1 MDPECARLLPA
12 LCAVL
17 ADPRQ
22 PVADDTCL
30 EKLLDW
36 FKAVTGAGSSL
47 LLLQE
52 HPCLV
57 ELLFHVL
64 KPQDLSSRI
73 LSFTLRLAGIFAAQ
87 ENCFQFL
94 QGDPSLFVASAAGQ
108 LLVRVLDLALR
119 GPAEGHVCPQAWDWP
134 ACARKVVCHLE
145 DCLRSEAAP
154 RVTQALHVLTTTFGH
169 CHGLWTQGLWARL
182 SPLVARLLEKDPVP
196 APHALVDL
204 LLSVARSSVLSSDPG
219 LWETAAQALS
229 RLSPT
234 QAGPLAAGI
243 LKLQDCPQALRIQA
257 FRILLQPLAHVL
269 EAAAQGP
276 GAPRLLEGAA
286 GDLMAVDTFPPSRS
300 ACVGLLCSAL
310 AHLELLQPLP
320 QRPSPW
326 PQAPLLAAAV
336 TILRFCNGSAAP
348 SSEAG
353 SRLCTMLVGCVR
365 VQRAA
370 LDFLGVLSQGLG
382 PQELVTQ
389 VFAILLE
396 YLVSPDSSPTVLKK
410 AFQATLRWLLS
421 SATPPGCC
429 DLEPYA
435 QLVLGEL
442 LAVLQKRLCSPCWE
456 VRDSG
461 LEFLTQMTRR
471 WGGQG
476 SFRQALLGSEV
487 PELTRQLLQ
496 DPESYVRASAVA
508 AVGQLSSWGLLAAP
522 SRPEHPDVPQ
532 KTPLEEL
539 LLVLTTDSE
548 GFPRRA
554 VMRVFTEWLRDGYA
568 DVAKD
573 PEQSVAPVLQAASRD
588 LDWEVR
594 VQGLEL
600 ALVFLE
606 QLLGPLGP
614 STAAPPGALTQAL
627 QALCRV
633 QLFEFALRS
642 LFDCDRPVAQ
652 KSCDLLLFL
661 KAKATPSGS
670 QQEVGDGPNVAS
682 VEAALRRWQA
692 GEQGQPL
699 GELAPET
706 VLAVLRSM
714 DLEALRDTLAESS
727 DHVERSPQSLLQ
739 DMLATV
745 GVLGDNEADCY

>member
-1 MDPECARLLPA
+1 M
-12 LCAVL
+12 
-17 ADPRQ
+17 
-22 PVADDTCL
+22 
-30 EKLLDW
+30 
-36 FKAVTGAGSSL
+36 
-47 LLLQE
+47 
-52 HPCLV
+52 
-57 ELLFHVL
+57 
-64 KPQDLSSRI
+64 
-73 LSFTLRLAGIFAAQ
+73 
-87 ENCFQFL
+87 
-94 QGDPSLFVASAAGQ
+94 SA
-108 LLVRVLDLALR
+108 
-119 GPAEGHVCPQAWDWP
+119 
-134 ACARKVVCHLE
+134 
-145 DCLRSEAAP
+145 
-154 RVTQALHVLTTTFGH
+154 
-169 CHGLWTQGLWARL
+169 
-182 SPLVARLLEKDPVP
+182 
-196 APHALVDL
+196 
-204 LLSVARSSVLSSDPG
+204 
-219 LWETAAQALS
+219 
-229 RLSPT
+229 
-234 QAGPLAAGI
+234 
-243 LKLQDCPQALRIQA
+243 
-257 FRILLQPLAHVL
+257 
-269 EAAAQGP
+269 
-276 GAPRLLEGAA
+276 
-286 GDLMAVDTFPPSRS
+286 
-300 ACVGLLCSAL
+300 
-310 AHLELLQPLP
+310 
-320 QRPSPW
+320 
-326 PQAPLLAAAV
+326 
-336 TILRFCNGSAAP
+336 
-348 SSEAG
+348 SSE
-353 SRLCTMLVGCVR
+353 L
-365 VQRAA
+365 
-370 LDFLGVLSQGLG
+370 

-461 LEFLTQMTRR
+461 LEFLTQMTRH

-508 AVGQLSSWGLLAAP
+508 AVGQLSSWGLLTAP
-522 SRPEHPDVPQ
+522 SSPEHPAVPQ

-568 DVAKD
+568 DVAED
-573 PEQSVAPVLQAASRD
+573 PEQSVAPVLRAASRD

-606 QLLGPLGP
+606 QLLGPRGP

-633 QLFEFALRS
+633 QLFEFAFRS

-670 QQEVGDGPNVAS
+670 QQEVGDGPNVVS

-699 GELAPET
+699 GELAPEA

>member
-47 LLLQE
+47 VLLQE

-87 ENCFQFL
+87 ENCFQFLQQGELLPGLFGEPGPLGAAAWSAPSCVRSWIQGSSLPGAHPVHAHSCAVDTIFSL

-169 CHGLWTQGLWARL
+169 CHGLWTQGLWEQL

-269 EAAAQGP
+269 EAAAQAP
-276 GAPRLLEGAA
+276 GTPRLLEGAA
-286 GDLMAVDTFPPSRS
+286 GDLMAVDKFPPSRS
-300 ACVGLLCSAL
+300 ACEGLLCSAL

-348 SSEAG
+348 SSEADCRPRESRQKHAILRLSPG
-353 SRLCTMLVGCVR
+353 MVSLSPWVAKASYRAEHVTQKFQSRRLRCQPHTGWARGGISALGSTRPCLLVELVDAETSRLVPSM
-365 VQRAA
+365 
-370 LDFLGVLSQGLG
+370 
-382 PQELVTQ
+382 E
-389 VFAILLE
+389 AIF
-396 YLVSPDSSPTVLKK
+396 P
-410 AFQATLRWLLS
+410 
-421 SATPPGCC
+421 
-429 DLEPYA
+429 
-435 QLVLGEL
+435 
-442 LAVLQKRLCSPCWE
+442 
-456 VRDSG
+456 
-461 LEFLTQMTRR
+461 
-471 WGGQG
+471 
-476 SFRQALLGSEV
+476 
-487 PELTRQLLQ
+487 
-496 DPESYVRASAVA
+496 
-508 AVGQLSSWGLLAAP
+508 AP
-522 SRPEHPDVPQ
+522 SRAEMCRHGNCLANTPEAEAANSSSGACWRHPPSPWSAAHGQ
-532 KTPLEEL
+532 KGSAQSPLSKAQR
-539 LLVLTTDSE
+539 VSK
-548 GFPRRA
+548 PRP
-554 VMRVFTEWLRDGYA
+554 DGWCKEPLSA
-568 DVAKD
+568 
-573 PEQSVAPVLQAASRD
+573 ESI
-588 LDWEVR
+588 LD
-594 VQGLEL
+594 
-600 ALVFLE
+600 VFL
-606 QLLGPLGP
+606 
-614 STAAPPGALTQAL
+614 
-627 QALCRV
+627 
-633 QLFEFALRS
+633 
-642 LFDCDRPVAQ
+642 
-652 KSCDLLLFL
+652 
-661 KAKATPSGS
+661 
-670 QQEVGDGPNVAS
+670 
-682 VEAALRRWQA
+682 
-692 GEQGQPL
+692 
-699 GELAPET
+699 
-706 VLAVLRSM
+706 
-714 DLEALRDTLAESS
+714 TL
-727 DHVERSPQSLLQ
+727 
-739 DMLATV
+739 
-745 GVLGDNEADCY
+745 